1 MLFPLT
7 FKSVGLARAEAKQG
21 LDVYWGEALRRCW
34 REGNGRGAR
43 SLEELSP
50 ALVYREVAVC
60 RACYDVYRRLDKLRE
75 RGGGRTADAAGDRG
89 SCSSSSSSSSSLPLP
104 SSKGRRDSLAG
115 IDATA
120 SSGRRAAAAEAGAV
134 TLREE
139 VGEMLKDV
147 DARAGKP
154 GVEAGIPWR
163 RRLSKSKST
172 AGERVD
178 QSRLVDKLS
187 RPKKQQLHHPA
198 EEERHT
204 LPREDHTARRP
215 TLKRQVKSQGDIPDS
230 AGDAGDRRHHPQ
242 RRTSAP
248 VPGGGF
254 PSLTRARRRRLE
266 PAAPVR
272 GAPWQR
278 TALPRGKKSAW
289 PPLDDEG
296 GEGTVASDHHA
307 SNPFGRYLEGSG
319 GGGGGSGRSRETICA
334 IEAMLEEGGGDSYL
348 PARARDLPEAL
359 AVLGPPKPESSS
371 KDKARGST
379 ARKKLRHRGAGKKSG
394 EDPERENNGHGTG
407 GEESHRTTRDALEAS
422 AENGSTGRSGND
434 PGPNTG
440 GEGHTRK
447 TSPGWPSAKPER
459 AEERFLHPWQRAL
472 EADKRAVNARTG
484 GQHEAALLEEQR
496 CRREARRA
504 AAESKDCRRA
514 GRRVAARLG
523 RQHGRRGR
531 RHRSGK
537 SRVHGKG
544 DRKMAPDRPEGS
556 ESRAKLNGQG
566 YEVSSRDREVVLHR
580 CGGDEDDDDS
590 LRQLRDALGWA
601 RKTLEA
607 LMKRLKDRGI
617 AIESARAAAARGGG
631 GLGGAAKDW
640 EIVRVLNKL
649 RRRVAAF
656 EDEGISLGVNKAT
669 TAEEG
674 VAGAAEARSKCEA
687 ACESFEADFCHL
699 IDELTATAKGLPSHP
714 DLQLRSTS
722 ITHWASESSGSV
734 PPGPG
739 GAAASDPASRTTFR
753 SLSFGL
759 CSSCSVLPV
768 ARRCLDCD
776 GDDRDRCSSCFV
788 REHRDADR
796 QRHRFLR
803 ISGCGREGGGT
814 VAGPRR
820 GAASAEKGAVQ
831 EDSSGGGAR
840 CSRCGDLAA
849 ARRCRDC
856 SVDMCAACHFLAH
869 RSPSKR
875 SHVTEFVGETA
886 VSMQEALQSRNWG
899 AAAGSA
905 AAREISNDG
914 GEVAAKESGASS
926 SSSPFSSPSTPQ
938 ASRNVGNSG
947 SDRVDAV
954 SREAREGWGRESPV
968 PGEGSFGKGAAQSL
982 AQVRRTIDAPA
993 VPPPGPSQS
1002 LGGIGSG
1009 LSGATE
1015 HFDGVGGESEDVSR
1029 DDARPIDVDPSA
1041 EVGVGGSTSLTD
1053 GDHGVHPRFEPPGD
1067 DFVEEEAAIPNG
1079 DGSPDEVIHRD
1090 GAGHYGGGGW
1100 NGWEEGQGRD
1110 ERGNVDVEIPEEITG
1125 GDGEHG
1131 PSDSATH
1138 SINIKDDGR
1147 SRDTLRAGAGGRGE
1161 GADMAEDMFGGLE
1174 GIKEEEGLE
1183 GEETDTSSEEDSD
1196 NDDDDDEGMMWSPVN
1211 IAKVVVPDTAS
1222 DDEEAEIYSPPFT
1235 SRAARTPDEL
1245 DDIPATSME
1254 EGEDRGNSQ
1263 AAQTRE
1269 ATTPKIAKTPGP
1281 DEVTVNGAVGR
1292 RELDTSSPPPPPAA
1306 TPKGEAATI
1315 DLDFA
1320 LGSRKRNEEREGHG
1334 GGGDAS
1340 PKWTLLL
1347 QTGAPKDEVAERKPD
1362 GKSTPPPPAAEI
1374 MQRADGP
1381 ERTDHQETV
1390 ESGCPSPQEA
1400 VSQNTDTSAVEA
1412 DESNCR

>member
-1 MLFPLT
+1 M
-7 FKSVGLARAEAKQG
+7 
-21 LDVYWGEALRRCW
+21 
-34 REGNGRGAR
+34 
-43 SLEELSP
+43 EELSP

-60 RACYDVYRRLDKLRE
+60 RACYDVYRRLDKLRG
-75 RGGGRTADAAGDRG
+75 RGGGCTADAAGYRA
-89 SCSSSSSSSSSLPLP
+89 SSSSSSSSLPLP
-104 SSKGRRDSLAG
+104 ASKGRRDSLAG

-147 DARAGKP
+147 DAKAGKL

-163 RRLSKSKST
+163 RRLSKSKGT
-172 AGERVD
+172 AGGRVD

-187 RPKKQQLHHPA
+187 QPRKQQVHHPPK
-198 EEERHT
+198 EERHT
-204 LPREDHTARRP
+204 LPRDDHTTHRP

-230 AGDAGDRRHHPQ
+230 VDDAGDRRHHPQ

-248 VPGGGF
+248 VSGGGGF
-254 PSLTRARRRRLE
+254 PSLPRARRRRLE
-266 PAAPVR
+266 PAAAVR
-272 GAPWQR
+272 GAAWQR
-278 TALPRGKKSAW
+278 TTLPRGRKSAW
-289 PPLDDEG
+289 RPLDDED
-296 GEGTVASDHHA
+296 GEGTVASGHDA
-307 SNPFGRYLEGSG
+307 NPFGRYLEGGSG
-319 GGGGGSGRSRETICA
+319 GGGGGGGGRSRETICA

-359 AVLGPPKPESSS
+359 AVLGTPKPAPSS
-371 KDKARGST
+371 KDKVRGSV

-394 EDPERENNGHGTG
+394 EDPGRKINGHSTG
-407 GEESHRTTRDALEAS
+407 GGGSDRTTRDALEAS
-422 AENGSTGRSGND
+422 TENGWTGISRND
-434 PGPNTG
+434 PGPNAG
-440 GEGHTRK
+440 DGEGVVGK
-447 TSPGWPSAKPER
+447 TPSGWPSAKPER
-459 AEERFLHPWQRAL
+459 AEERLLHPWQRAL
-472 EADKRAVNARTG
+472 EANKRAVNVRTG

-523 RQHGRRGR
+523 RQYGRRGS

-544 DRKMAPDRPEGS
+544 DRKMAPDRTERS
-556 ESRAKLNGQG
+556 ENLARSNGQG
-566 YEVSSRDREVVLHR
+566 HEVSSRDGEVGFHR
-580 CGGDEDDDDS
+580 RGGDEDDDDF

-607 LMKRLKDRGI
+607 LVKRLKDRGI
-617 AIESARAAAARGGG
+617 AVESARAAAASGGG

-669 TAEEG
+669 AAEEG
-674 VAGAAEARSKCEA
+674 VAGATEARSKCEA
-687 ACESFEADFCHL
+687 ACESFEADFCRL
-699 IDELTATAKGLPSHP
+699 IDELTATAKGPPSHP
-714 DLQLRSTS
+714 HLQLRSTS
-722 ITHWASESSGSV
+722 VTHRASESSGGV
-734 PPGPG
+734 PPDPG
-739 GAAASDPASRTTFR
+739 GAAASDAASRTTFR

-814 VAGPRR
+814 VAPPPR
-820 GAASAEKGAVQ
+820 GAATVEKGAVQ
-831 EDSSGGGAR
+831 EDSSGGGVR

-856 SVDMCAACHFLAH
+856 RVDMCAACHFLAH
-869 RSPSKR
+869 RSPSRR

-886 VSMQEALQSRNWG
+886 VSMQEALHSRNRG
-899 AAAGSA
+899 TVAGSA
-905 AAREISNDG
+905 AARGRQDDG
-914 GEVAAKESGASS
+914 GKVAAKEIGASC

-938 ASRNVGNSG
+938 AFRNVGDSG
-947 SDRVDAV
+947 SDRVDAG
-954 SREAREGWGRESPV
+954 SREAREERGGESPV
-968 PGEGSFGKGAAQSL
+968 PGEAPFGKGAAQSL
-982 AQVRRTIDAPA
+982 ALVRRTIDAPA

-1002 LGGIGSG
+1002 LGGSGSG
-1009 LSGATE
+1009 FCGPTGYL
-1015 HFDGVGGESEDVSR
+1015 DDVGGESEHASR
-1029 DDARPIDVDPSA
+1029 DDVQPVDEDPSA
-1041 EVGVGGSTSLTD
+1041 EVDVGGSTPLTD
-1053 GDHGVHPRFEPPGD
+1053 VDDGVHPIFEPPGD
-1067 DFVEEEAAIPNG
+1067 DIVEEEAGNPDG
-1079 DGSPDEVIHRD
+1079 DGSPYKVIHRD
-1090 GAGHYGGGGW
+1090 GAGRYGNGRW

-1110 ERGNVDVEIPEEITG
+1110 ERGNGGVEIPEEITR
-1125 GDGEHG
+1125 GDCEHY
-1131 PSDSATH
+1131 PSGTATH
-1138 SINIKDDGR
+1138 NTNIKDGGR
-1147 SRDTLRAGAGGRGE
+1147 SRDVFRPGAGGRGE

-1183 GEETDTSSEEDSD
+1183 GEETDTSSEEGSD
-1196 NDDDDDEGMMWSPVN
+1196 DDDDDDDDEGMMWSPVN

-1222 DDEEAEIYSPPFT
+1222 DGEEAEIYSPPFT

-1245 DDIPATSME
+1245 DDIPATPME
-1254 EGEDRGNSQ
+1254 DGEGRGKSQ

-1269 ATTPKIAKTPGP
+1269 ATTPKMAETPGP

-1292 RELDTSSPPPPPAA
+1292 REQGTSSPPPPPPA
-1306 TPKGEAATI
+1306 TPKGEAATV

-1320 LGSRKRNEEREGHG
+1320 LGSRKGNEQREGYGG

-1340 PKWTLLL
+1340 PERTLLL
-1347 QTGAPKDEVAERKPD
+1347 QAGTPKDKAAERGQD
-1362 GKSTPPPPAAEI
+1362 GKSTPPPPGAEI
-1374 MQRADGP
+1374 MPRVDGP

-1390 ESGCPSPQEA
+1390 ESGRPSP
-1400 VSQNTDTSAVEA
+1400 
-1412 DESNCR
+1412 

>member
-1 MLFPLT
+1 ILFALT

-21 LDVYWGEALRRCW
+21 LDVYWGEALRTCW

-43 SLEELSP
+43 GLEELSP

-75 RGGGRTADAAGDRG
+75 RGGGRTADAAGDRA
-89 SCSSSSSSSSSLPLP
+89 SSSSLSSTSLPLP
-104 SSKGRRDSLAG
+104 SPKGRRDSLAG

-120 SSGRRAAAAEAGAV
+120 FSGRRAAAAEVSAA

-172 AGERVD
+172 AGGRVD

-187 RPKKQQLHHPA
+187 QPKKQQLYHPL

-204 LPREDHTARRP
+204 LPCDNHTTRRR

-230 AGDAGDRRHHPQ
+230 ADDASARHHHPQ

-248 VPGGGF
+248 VPGGGGF
-254 PSLTRARRRRLE
+254 PSLPRARRGRLE
-266 PAAPVR
+266 PATAVR

-278 TALPRGKKSAW
+278 KTLPRGRKSAW
-289 PPLDDEG
+289 PPLDDED
-296 GEGTVASDHHA
+296 GEGAVASDHYA
-307 SNPFGRYLEGSG
+307 NPFGRYLEGSG
-319 GGGGGSGRSRETICA
+319 GGGGGGGRSRETICA

-359 AVLGPPKPESSS
+359 AVLGPPKPDSSS

-379 ARKKLRHRGAGKKSG
+379 ARKKLRRGAGKKSG
-394 EDPERENNGHGTG
+394 EDPERKNNGHDTG
-407 GEESHRTTRDALEAS
+407 GEESDRTARDALEAS

-440 GEGHTRK
+440 GEGHIRK
-447 TSPGWPSAKPER
+447 TPPGWPSAKPKR

-472 EADKRAVNARTG
+472 EATKRAVNARTG

-523 RQHGRRGR
+523 RQHGRRR
-531 RHRSGK
+531 RRRYGK
-537 SRVHGKG
+537 SRGHGKG
-544 DRKMAPDRPEGS
+544 DRKMAPDRLEGS
-556 ESRAKLNGQG
+556 EDRRARLNSQG
-566 YEVSSRDREVVLHR
+566 IEVSSRDGKVGFHR
-580 CGGDEDDDDS
+580 RGYDEDDDDF
-590 LRQLRDALGWA
+590 LRQLHDSLGWA

-607 LMKRLKDRGI
+607 LVRRLKDRGI
-617 AIESARAAAARGGG
+617 AVESARAATASGGG
-631 GLGGAAKDW
+631 GLGGVAKDW

-669 TAEEG
+669 AAEEG

-722 ITHWASESSGSV
+722 VTHRALEASGSAH
-734 PPGPG
+734 PGPG
-739 GAAASDPASRTTFR
+739 GAAAPDAARRTTFR

-759 CSSCSVLPV
+759 CPSCSVLPV

-803 ISGCGREGGGT
+803 ISGCGREGART
-814 VAGPRR
+814 VAAPPR
-820 GAASAEKGAVQ
+820 GAASVEKGAVQ
-831 EDSSGGGAR
+831 EDSSGGGVR

-856 SVDMCAACHFLAH
+856 RVDMCAACHFLTH
-869 RSPSKR
+869 RSTSSR

-886 VSMQEALQSRNWG
+886 VSMQEALHSRNRG
-899 AAAGSA
+899 AAPGSTG
-905 AAREISNDG
+905 ARGSRDDG
-914 GEVAAKESGASS
+914 GEVAAKESWASC
-926 SSSPFSSPSTPQ
+926 SSSPFSSPSTTQ
-938 ASRNVGNSG
+938 AFRNVGNSG
-947 SDRVDAV
+947 SGRVDAV
-954 SREAREGWGRESPV
+954 SREARDGRGGESPA
-968 PGEGSFGKGAAQSL
+968 PGEASFGKGAAQSL
-982 AQVRRTIDAPA
+982 ALVRRTIDAPA

-1002 LGGIGSG
+1002 LGGTGSG
-1009 LSGATE
+1009 FCGPTGY
-1015 HFDGVGGESEDVSR
+1015 FDCAGGESEHASR
-1029 DDARPIDVDPSA
+1029 DDARPIDEEPSA
-1041 EVGVGGSTSLTD
+1041 EVDVGGSTSLTD
-1053 GDHGVHPRFEPPGD
+1053 GDDGVHTSFEPPGD
-1067 DFVEEEAAIPNG
+1067 NFVEEEAGIPNG

-1100 NGWEEGQGRD
+1100 NGWEEGQGSD
-1110 ERGNVDVEIPEEITG
+1110 ERGNGDVEIPEEITG

-1131 PSDSATH
+1131 PSDTAIH

-1147 SRDTLRAGAGGRGE
+1147 SRDILRAGAGRRGE
-1161 GADMAEDMFGGLE
+1161 GADMAEGIFGGLE

-1183 GEETDTSSEEDSD
+1183 GEKTNTSSEEDSD
-1196 NDDDDDEGMMWSPVN
+1196 DDDDDDEGMV
-1211 IAKVVVPDTAS
+1211 
-1222 DDEEAEIYSPPFT
+1222 
-1235 SRAARTPDEL
+1235 
-1245 DDIPATSME
+1245 
-1254 EGEDRGNSQ
+1254 
-1263 AAQTRE
+1263 
-1269 ATTPKIAKTPGP
+1269 
-1281 DEVTVNGAVGR
+1281 
-1292 RELDTSSPPPPPAA
+1292 
-1306 TPKGEAATI
+1306 
-1315 DLDFA
+1315 
-1320 LGSRKRNEEREGHG
+1320 
-1334 GGGDAS
+1334 
-1340 PKWTLLL
+1340 
-1347 QTGAPKDEVAERKPD
+1347 
-1362 GKSTPPPPAAEI
+1362 
-1374 MQRADGP
+1374 
-1381 ERTDHQETV
+1381 
-1390 ESGCPSPQEA
+1390 
-1400 VSQNTDTSAVEA
+1400 
-1412 DESNCR
+1412 

>member
-1 MLFPLT
+1 
-7 FKSVGLARAEAKQG
+7 
-21 LDVYWGEALRRCW
+21 
-34 REGNGRGAR
+34 
-43 SLEELSP
+43 
-50 ALVYREVAVC
+50 
-60 RACYDVYRRLDKLRE
+60 
-75 RGGGRTADAAGDRG
+75 
-89 SCSSSSSSSSSLPLP
+89 
-104 SSKGRRDSLAG
+104 
-115 IDATA
+115 
-120 SSGRRAAAAEAGAV
+120 
-134 TLREE
+134 
-139 VGEMLKDV
+139 
-147 DARAGKP
+147 
-154 GVEAGIPWR
+154 
-163 RRLSKSKST
+163 
-172 AGERVD
+172 
-178 QSRLVDKLS
+178 
-187 RPKKQQLHHPA
+187 
-198 EEERHT
+198 
-204 LPREDHTARRP
+204 
-215 TLKRQVKSQGDIPDS
+215 
-230 AGDAGDRRHHPQ
+230 
-242 RRTSAP
+242 
-248 VPGGGF
+248 
-254 PSLTRARRRRLE
+254 
-266 PAAPVR
+266 
-272 GAPWQR
+272 
-278 TALPRGKKSAW
+278 
-289 PPLDDEG
+289 
-296 GEGTVASDHHA
+296 
-307 SNPFGRYLEGSG
+307 
-319 GGGGGSGRSRETICA
+319 
-334 IEAMLEEGGGDSYL
+334 
-348 PARARDLPEAL
+348 
-359 AVLGPPKPESSS
+359 
-371 KDKARGST
+371 
-379 ARKKLRHRGAGKKSG
+379 
-394 EDPERENNGHGTG
+394 
-407 GEESHRTTRDALEAS
+407 
-422 AENGSTGRSGND
+422 
-434 PGPNTG
+434 
-440 GEGHTRK
+440 
-447 TSPGWPSAKPER
+447 
-459 AEERFLHPWQRAL
+459 
-472 EADKRAVNARTG
+472 
-484 GQHEAALLEEQR
+484 HEAALLEEQR

-523 RQHGRRGR
+523 RQHGRLR
-531 RHRSGK
+531 RRRPSGK
-537 SRVHGKG
+537 SRGHGKG
-544 DRKMAPDRPEGS
+544 DRKMAPDHPEGS
-556 ESRAKLNGQG
+556 EDRAKLNGQG
-566 YEVSSRDREVVLHR
+566 YEVSSRDGEVGLHR
-580 CGGDEDDDDS
+580 RGDDEDDDDS

-607 LMKRLKDRGI
+607 FVKRLKDRGI
-617 AIESARAAAARGGG
+617 AVESARAAAASGGG
-631 GLGGAAKDW
+631 GVGGAAKDW

-649 RRRVAAF
+649 RRRVATF

-674 VAGAAEARSKCEA
+674 IAGAGGGRPKCED

-722 ITHWASESSGSV
+722 VTHRASESRGSV

-739 GAAASDPASRTTFR
+739 GAAASEAASRTTFR

-759 CSSCSVLPV
+759 CQSCSVLPV

-803 ISGCGREGGGT
+803 VSGCGREGGGA
-814 VAGPRR
+814 VGGPPR
-820 GAASAEKGAVQ
+820 GAASVEKGAVQ
-831 EDSSGGGAR
+831 EDSSGGGVR

-856 SVDMCAACHFLAH
+856 RVDMCAACHFLAH
-869 RSPSKR
+869 RSPSRR

-886 VSMQEALQSRNWG
+886 VSMQEALHSRNRG
-899 AAAGSA
+899 AAAGPA
-905 AAREISNDG
+905 AARGSPDDG

-954 SREAREGWGRESPV
+954 SREAREGRGRESPV

-993 VPPPGPSQS
+993 VPPPGPSPS
-1002 LGGIGSG
+1002 LGGTGSG
-1009 LSGATE
+1009 FCGPTAY
-1015 HFDGVGGESEDVSR
+1015 FGCVGGESEHASR
-1029 DDARPIDVDPSA
+1029 DDARPIDEDPSA
-1041 EVGVGGSTSLTD
+1041 EVDVGGSTSLTD
-1053 GDHGVHPRFEPPGD
+1053 GDHGVHPSFEPPGD
-1067 DFVEEEAAIPNG
+1067 DFVEEEAGIPNG
-1079 DGSPDEVIHRD
+1079 AGSPDEVKHRD

-1110 ERGNVDVEIPEEITG
+1110 ERGNGNVEIPEEITG

-1131 PSDSATH
+1131 PSDTATH

-1147 SRDTLRAGAGGRGE
+1147 SRDTLRPGAGGRGE

-1196 NDDDDDEGMMWSPVN
+1196 LDEDDDEGMMWSPVN

-1222 DDEEAEIYSPPFT
+1222 DGEEAEIYSPPFT

-1245 DDIPATSME
+1245 DDIPATSMA

-1269 ATTPKIAKTPGP
+1269 ATTPKIAEASGP

-1306 TPKGEAATI
+1306 TPKGEVATV

-1320 LGSRKRNEEREGHG
+1320 LGSRKGNEEREGHG

-1347 QTGAPKDEVAERKPD
+1347 QTGAPKDEAAEREQD
-1362 GKSTPPPPAAEI
+1362 GKSTPPPAAEI
-1374 MQRADGP
+1374 TRRADGP
-1381 ERTDHQETV
+1381 ERTDHQGTV
-1390 ESGCPSPQEA
+1390 ESGHPSPQEA